1 MLNTYVVEGGIGKCT
16 AFTALVPKLAEKAG
30 QKIQVYTPYI
40 DCFAYNPDVEMAY
53 EQSLPLHDPRIMAS
67 DNIFYCEPYKSNFA
81 LGKQHLIESFCELMG
96 VEYDPSMTPK
106 LYTTHLK
113 DRATEWLEK
122 NGVTGKYMIV
132 QFSGGQP
139 PVGWNPNNLYQ
150 SNNPGRN
157 YPPYLA
163 QQVIAMLRAEFP
175 NVAVID
181 ATLANEP
188 AFSGAIK
195 CPEHWA
201 VIHEMLKRAE
211 GFISIDSCLQHF
223 SASVKKAGVVIWGST
238 RWTQFGYSHN
248 TNLHF
253 HMKDKWDES
262 KFDPTDPRNVM
273 VDPSVVVA
281 AYKDKLNTGKS
292 LPDNVMCLTA

>member
-1 MLNTYVVEGGIGKCT
+1 M
-16 AFTALVPKLAEKAG
+16 
-30 QKIQVYTPYI
+30 
-40 DCFAYNPDVEMAY
+40 
-53 EQSLPLHDPRIMAS
+53 
-67 DNIFYCEPYKSNFA
+67 
-81 LGKQHLIESFCELMG
+81 
-96 VEYDPSMTPK
+96 
-106 LYTTHLK
+106 
-113 DRATEWLEK
+113 
-122 NGVTGKYMIV
+122 TGKYMIV

-175 NVAVID
+175 NVAIID
-181 ATLANEP
+181 ATLGNEP
-188 AFSGAIK
+188 SFAGAIK

-211 GFISIDSCLQHF
+211 GFVSIDSCLNHF
-223 SASVKKAGVVIWGST
+223 SASVKKAGVVIWGAT

-253 HMKDKWDES
+253 HMKDKWDEA
-262 KFDPTDPRNVM
+262 KFEPTDPRNVM

-281 AYKDKLNTGKS
+281 AYKDKLSTGKS
-292 LPDNVMCLTA
+292 VPENVTCIRA

>member
-16 AFTALVPKLAEKAG
+16 AFTALVPKLSEKAG

-40 DCFAYNPDVEMAY
+40 DCFAFNPDIEMAY

-96 VEYDPSMTPK
+96 VDYDPTMTPK

-113 DRATEWLEK
+113 VRATEWLEK
-122 NGVTGKYMIV
+122 NGITGKYIIV
-132 QFSGGQP
+132 QFSGGQT
-139 PVGWNPNNLYQ
+139 PVGWNPDNQYA
-150 SNNPGRN
+150 SHNPGRN
-157 YPPYLA
+157 YPAYLA
-163 QQVIAMLRAEFP
+163 QQVISLLKAQYP
-175 NVAVID
+175 NVAIID

-188 AFSGAIK
+188 AFAGAIK
-195 CPEHWA
+195 CSEHWA

-253 HMKDKWDES
+253 HMKGKWDES

-273 VDPSVVVA
+273 VDPAAVVA